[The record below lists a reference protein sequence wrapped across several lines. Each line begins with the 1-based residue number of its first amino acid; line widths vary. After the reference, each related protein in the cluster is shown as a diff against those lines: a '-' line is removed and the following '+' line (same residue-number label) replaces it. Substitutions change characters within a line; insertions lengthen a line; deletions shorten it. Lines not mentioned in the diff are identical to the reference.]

1 MAAPIEPA
9 SDKLITNP
17 AAPTTPRGHTFHVH
31 VKSGEVANRVLV
43 VGDQTRAG
51 RIAHLFDGGAPSPM
65 TSDRGYITYT
75 GTFGGVGVT
84 VCAHLIGF
92 PNLDIVLHELRFVC
106 AGPMAVI
113 RLGTCGGL
121 GSTAPGTLS
130 VPGGGAVLVRLEP
143 DYRGPAPPPDAPG
156 GLPSAALP
164 YSLSQLVLPDARLS
178 ELLSARVAAVIREG
192 LGEAWPVALGGVH
205 GTGDSFFSSQV
216 RLRGC
221 CGGGGANYPSCCLL
235 HPQGRPSAAFDE
247 RNEGL
252 IAAIAARVPGLATL
266 EMETFHLFEL
276 ARATAAPSVDP
287 RLRIYAAAAHMVI
300 VNREPGGGSVQAG
313 DVPRLETLGGR
324 AALEALTTFTF

>member
-221 CGGGGANYPSCCLL
+221 CGGGGAN
-235 HPQGRPSAAFDE
+235 
-247 RNEGL
+247 
-252 IAAIAARVPGLATL
+252 
-266 EMETFHLFEL
+266 
-276 ARATAAPSVDP
+276 
-287 RLRIYAAAAHMVI
+287 
-300 VNREPGGGSVQAG
+300 
-313 DVPRLETLGGR
+313 
-324 AALEALTTFTF
+324 